1 MGIVIALLFL
11 LLPLAE
17 IATFVLVGR
26 EVGVGT
32 TLMLVLA
39 SMFAGI
45 VLIVGSGS
53 HVIGRSEH
61 ILGHSL
67 HPDQRVM
74 S

>member
-1 MGIVIALLFL
+1 MTHFL
-11 LLPLAE
+11 STLPYPGKD
-17 IATFVLVGR
+17 ISVVGKPDP
-26 EVGVGT
+26 
-32 TLMLVLA
+32 
-39 SMFAGI
+39 
-45 VLIVGSGS
+45 LIVGSGS